1 MRILVT
7 GPESSGTKLVASL
20 LRQAGADVTHSSPKY
35 RIEQGKDLYDGYGF
49 DATVLVIRNGYT
61 NVLSMVDNGH
71 ESNVSMAEWQIAD
84 DIYEILE
91 SLSSFFNVHVVT
103 YEAIV
108 HEPKAI
114 EVLCE
119 TLGLDHTKITDTIGD
134 GNSKWYREDGI
145 GFSDRRELHE
155 RD

>member
-7 GPESSGTKLVASL
+7 GPESSGTKMVASL

-35 RIEQGKDLYDGYGF
+35 RIEQGKDLYDGSDF

-61 NVLSMVDNGH
+61 NALSMVDNGH

-91 SLSSFFNVHVVT
+91 SLNSFFNVHVVT

-114 EVLCE
+114 EVLCK

-134 GNSKWYREDGI
+134 GNAKYYGGKFFRDQ
-145 GFSDRRELHE
+145 RELHK
-155 RD
+155 R